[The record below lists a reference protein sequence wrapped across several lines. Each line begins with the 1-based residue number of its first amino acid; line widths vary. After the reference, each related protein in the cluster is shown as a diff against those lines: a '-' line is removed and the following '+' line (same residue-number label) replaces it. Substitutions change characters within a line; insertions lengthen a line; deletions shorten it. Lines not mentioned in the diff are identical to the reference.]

1 MLNDIFVDFN
11 KNYFQKFVNKS
22 TLKRKFLFSRNL
34 TFINEMKF
42 FVKHI
47 KENKYIGK
55 NLSIYNGIKTLQLAL
70 NLKGESN
77 V

>member
-1 MLNDIFVDFN
+1 
-11 KNYFQKFVNKS
+11 
-22 TLKRKFLFSRNL
+22 
-34 TFINEMKF
+34 MKF

-70 NLKGESN
+70 NLKG
-77 V
+77 